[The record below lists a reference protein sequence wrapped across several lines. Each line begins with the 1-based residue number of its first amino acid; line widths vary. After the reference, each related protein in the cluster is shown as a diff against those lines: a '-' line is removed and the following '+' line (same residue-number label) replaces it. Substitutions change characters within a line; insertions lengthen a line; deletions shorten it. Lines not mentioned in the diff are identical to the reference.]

1 MTRYVVSH
9 LLGGLGNQLF
19 QYAAGRSLALRLD
32 AELVLDATAFSAGFC
47 ERPFALPRYAIR
59 ATVAWH
65 GCAKPP
71 RSGRAPLPRDSAAPA
86 SGTTAS
92 GGIAPAS
99 WLGALR
105 HPRLTVFRHD
115 GFGYDRRF
123 ADLKQSTYLAGYW
136 QSYRY
141 FEGCAEAIDRE
152 LQLPEP
158 PEGANRDWLGRIRGA
173 NAVCV
178 HVRRGDYL
186 QPRHQQVH
194 GLCSR
199 DYYEAAMRQ
208 IAQEMPDAEFFL
220 FSDDPE
226 WCRTNLQRSALHIV
240 DANSVD
246 RPEEDLR
253 LMSACRHHVIA
264 NSSLSWWGGWLG
276 RHPGQIVV
284 APDPWFTD
292 RTSTT
297 DLIPSSWRRLPRN

>member
-1 MTRYVVSH
+1 MTRFVVSH

-19 QYAAGRSLALRLD
+19 QYAAGRALALRLD
-32 AELVLDATAFSAGFC
+32 AELVLDATAFSAGYC
-47 ERPFALPRYAIR
+47 ERPFALSRYAIK

-65 GCAKPP
+65 GFAKPP
-71 RSGRAPLPRDSAAPA
+71 RGGRAALPKDAVPPA
-86 SGTTAS
+86 SGKGAA
-92 GGIAPAS
+92 GRGALAS
-99 WLGALR
+99 WRDALLR
-105 HPRLTVFRHD
+105 PHLRVFRHQ
-115 GFGYDRRF
+115 GFDYDPRF
-123 ADLKQSTYLAGYW
+123 AALTQPTYLAGYW

-141 FEGCAEAIDRE
+141 FEACADAIDRE
-152 LQLPEP
+152 LRVPDP

-186 QPRHQQVH
+186 EPRHQQVH

-208 IAQEMPDAEFFL
+208 IAQEIPGAEFFV
-220 FSDDPE
+220 FSDDPA
-226 WCRTNLQRSALHIV
+226 WCRSNLQASQLRIV
-240 DANSVD
+240 EANGAD
-246 RPEEDLR
+246 RAEEDLR

-264 NSSLSWWGGWLG
+264 NSSLSWWGAWLG

-292 RTSTT
+292 RTPTP
-297 DLIPSSWRRLPRN
+297 DLIPPSWRRLPRG